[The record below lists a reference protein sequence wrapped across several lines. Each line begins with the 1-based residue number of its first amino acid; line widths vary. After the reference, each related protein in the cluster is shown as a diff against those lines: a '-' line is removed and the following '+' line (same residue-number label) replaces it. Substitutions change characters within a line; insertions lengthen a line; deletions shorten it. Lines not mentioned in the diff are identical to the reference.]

1 VSADSP
7 TGSPIYWITPVY
19 LRSEIFHV
27 ESSQIRI
34 TVSVA
39 TRLFPNCA
47 AGLTTHARIGANEA
61 ENNVDR
67 YHPAVT
73 AAKQLLD
80 RTSLAARRVPRNI
93 G

>member
-1 VSADSP
+1 M
-7 TGSPIYWITPVY
+7 GS
-19 LRSEIFHV
+19 SEIR
-27 ESSQIRI
+27 IRI
-34 TVSVA
+34 TESVA

-47 AGLTTHARIGANEA
+47 ACLATHARIGANEPA
-61 ENNVDR
+61 NYVDR

-80 RTSLAARRVPRNI
+80 RTSLAARTVLRNI